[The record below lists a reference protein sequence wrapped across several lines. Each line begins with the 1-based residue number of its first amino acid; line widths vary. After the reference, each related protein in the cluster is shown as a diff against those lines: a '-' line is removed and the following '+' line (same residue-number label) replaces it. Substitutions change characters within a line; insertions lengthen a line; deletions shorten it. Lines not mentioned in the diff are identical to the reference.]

1 MIHLGT
7 KNLFAFYVNSVSKA
21 SATVSLFMQHQFK
34 IFILKLTIIYFFQI
48 YLIKLVT
55 RRYYL

>member
-21 SATVSLFMQHQFK
+21 SATVSLFIQHQFK
-34 IFILKLTIIYFFQI
+34 IFISKLTIIYFFQI
-48 YLIKLVT
+48 D
-55 RRYYL
+55 